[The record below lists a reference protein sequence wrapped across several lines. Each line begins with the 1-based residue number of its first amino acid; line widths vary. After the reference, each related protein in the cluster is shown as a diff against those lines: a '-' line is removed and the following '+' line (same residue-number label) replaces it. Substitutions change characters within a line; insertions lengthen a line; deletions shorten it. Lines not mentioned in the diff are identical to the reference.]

1 MAPTSP
7 SPSASPVTSD
17 RDLLACLLDSIPD
30 RVYFKDEHGRFLR
43 VSHAEARFLG
53 AQSTDEVIGKT
64 DFDYFAP
71 ELARDAFLD
80 EQKVMST
87 GEAVTGKVERKQ
99 FLDGR
104 KGWALVA
111 KIPLRNSAG
120 QLIGTCGISKDITA
134 LKETQMALHE
144 ANVSLAQHQERLE
157 IALADAHAAHES
169 LKAAQQRL
177 IELENVR
184 WITRLAF
191 GVAHEIRNPLGVLH
205 MALQFFDDRNTTGE
219 PEESQI
225 IQLMREAI
233 DRANMVISA
242 LMDGAL
248 ASGISLQPAEIAATV
263 QEAVEMMRHRQ
274 EQDQPSAGPSRPP
287 VPLTDDSAA

>member
-1 MAPTSP
+1 MASSSP
-7 SPSASPVTSD
+7 IADPLETSD

-43 VSHAEARFLG
+43 VSQAEARFLG
-53 AQSTDEVIGKT
+53 AQSPGEVIGKT

-71 ELARDAFLD
+71 DLARDAFLD

-87 GEAVTGKVERKQ
+87 GEAVTGKIERKQ

-104 KGWALVA
+104 TGWALVA

-144 ANVSLAQHQERLE
+144 ANINLAQQQEQLE
-157 IALADAHAAHES
+157 IALGDARAAHES

-184 WITRLAF
+184 WITRLAY
-191 GVAHEIRNPLGVLH
+191 GVAHEIRNPLGVLR
-205 MALQFFDDRNTTGE
+205 MALQFFDDRNNSGE
-219 PEESQI
+219 REETQI
-225 IQLMREAI
+225 IEMMREAI

-248 ASGISLQPAEIAATV
+248 ASGTSLQPGEIAATV
-263 QEAVEMMRHRQ
+263 QEAVEMMKHRQ
-274 EQDQPSAGPSRPP
+274 KQDQNSADPPRPP
-287 VPLTDDSAA
+287 APLTDDCGA